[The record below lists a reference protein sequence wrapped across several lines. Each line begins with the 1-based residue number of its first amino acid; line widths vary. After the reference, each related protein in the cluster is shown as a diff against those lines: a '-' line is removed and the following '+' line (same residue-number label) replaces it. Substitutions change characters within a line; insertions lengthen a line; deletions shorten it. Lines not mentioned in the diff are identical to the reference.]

1 MVEITFVCGGEGSFD
16 QSSSASHPNLFN
28 GMLQVTEGA
37 MSSHKQSPSELL
49 VGYQKWKAPH
59 LLGGMGGHDKT
70 QTPRRTRVP
79 GHRAI

>member
-49 VGYQKWKAPH
+49 VG
-59 LLGGMGGHDKT
+59 
-70 QTPRRTRVP
+70 
-79 GHRAI
+79 